1 MADKL
6 AWKGWIVSVQPRIRL
21 TRSFDER
28 AHTYMGYLLRID
40 GVIGD
45 EERIF
50 LVGIGKAAYRKHE
63 FRAGD
68 AASGM
73 SEPVPNPAM
82 ESAEFYKASKL
93 KVENRGTGQTDDGP
107 WLSIAPELETYRKRG
122 HRRLS
127 AKTFDT
133 KCHRCVWGRPL
144 QSLYPATIM
153 SVRRHSVDGFPPY
166 SLPADT
172 PWPQSSTP
180 ITNGSG
186 FRPKSSHRITTGCW
200 RSSSSRMI
208 RT

>member
-1 MADKL
+1 VADKL

-45 EERIF
+45 EERTF

-133 KCHRCVWGRPL
+133 KCHRCVWGCRMPVE
-144 QSLYPATIM
+144 II
-153 SVRRHSVDGFPPY
+153 VDHWKPNVKRYRFETFCYG
-166 SLPADT
+166 
-172 PWPQSSTP
+172 
-180 ITNGSG
+180 
-186 FRPKSSHRITTGCW
+186 PKSCAFYKTGPERKVPGRKGMTFVEEDW
-200 RSSSSRMI
+200 IDEQDTAERGPDD
-208 RT
+208 